1 MKQLLALLVLSAC
14 FTLILNAQQ
23 EKAVSLEQDVF
34 FVDNYRFKDSIL
46 PDYFDL
52 PLRISPYL
60 SANFGEL
67 RSDHFHSGLDF
78 KTQGVINKPVYA
90 IAPAFVSRISV
101 REMGFGKALY
111 LDHPNGYT
119 SVYAH
124 LESFSPKLDSI
135 IKTAQYAA
143 ESYEQNLILN
153 AGQVAIERGELLGY
167 TGNTGSSG
175 GPHLHFELRHTES
188 EEPVDPMFWYRD
200 RIRDTRPP
208 GILALAIY
216 ALDGQGMLQNRAGL
230 RGAKQIIA
238 YSQEGEAA
246 FNAKLP
252 SVWGKIGLG
261 IKAYNYMNG
270 TNNIYGLNKIRLFLN
285 GEEIFQQDISRFS
298 FDESRYLNALTD
310 YAEWVQNRSWIMKSF
325 VEPLNKLDI
334 YPIKANDGYININQ
348 EQEYNFLYELYDV
361 SGNKTAFSFKLQG
374 RQMTIPKQDS
384 SELWFYP
391 AYKNSYTSEDIYL
404 EFPAASFYNN
414 VSFEYEL
421 RPPLNPSRPGPDKP
435 VSYAGIHQIHN
446 HYTPLHKAALV
457 RMRISEDVLKEKNWY
472 YLARLLPDG
481 KQEYVQATYSKGF
494 MEGRIW
500 NLGSYTVLSDSIPP
514 KIFSPQLEKNQKNS
528 LIRIVVRDDE
538 SGIEDYRCTIN
549 GRWALFEYDYK
560 SNTLSANLRDSCLEL
575 LPHSN
580 LLQIYLKDKC
590 GNQEYR
596 EWRFN
601 AE

>member
-101 REMGFGKALY
+101 REKGFGKALY

-153 AGQVAIERGELLGY
+153 AGQVAIERGELVGY

-216 ALDGQGMLQNRAGL
+216 ALDGQGTLQNRAGL
-230 RGAKQIIA
+230 RGAKQI
-238 YSQEGEAA
+238 
-246 FNAKLP
+246 
-252 SVWGKIGLG
+252 
-261 IKAYNYMNG
+261 
-270 TNNIYGLNKIRLFLN
+270 
-285 GEEIFQQDISRFS
+285 
-298 FDESRYLNALTD
+298 
-310 YAEWVQNRSWIMKSF
+310 
-325 VEPLNKLDI
+325 
-334 YPIKANDGYININQ
+334 
-348 EQEYNFLYELYDV
+348 
-361 SGNKTAFSFKLQG
+361 
-374 RQMTIPKQDS
+374 
-384 SELWFYP
+384 
-391 AYKNSYTSEDIYL
+391 
-404 EFPAASFYNN
+404 
-414 VSFEYEL
+414 
-421 RPPLNPSRPGPDKP
+421 
-435 VSYAGIHQIHN
+435 
-446 HYTPLHKAALV
+446 
-457 RMRISEDVLKEKNWY
+457 
-472 YLARLLPDG
+472 
-481 KQEYVQATYSKGF
+481 
-494 MEGRIW
+494 
-500 NLGSYTVLSDSIPP
+500 
-514 KIFSPQLEKNQKNS
+514 
-528 LIRIVVRDDE
+528 
-538 SGIEDYRCTIN
+538 
-549 GRWALFEYDYK
+549 
-560 SNTLSANLRDSCLEL
+560 
-575 LPHSN
+575 
-580 LLQIYLKDKC
+580 
-590 GNQEYR
+590 
-596 EWRFN
+596 
-601 AE
+601 